1 MPSGRPVS
9 DRSLLDD
16 IEALVA
22 DAKTYLDAEV
32 TYQKTRLSFVIDRLK
47 SAAVYGT
54 IGAIIGVV
62 LLMAVAVGLIIAL
75 APLITPWGATA
86 VVAGLLALLLFL
98 SLRKALSSWNSLM
111 DAVQAGS
118 EDDEPS

>member
-1 MPSGRPVS
+1 MPSGHPVS

-22 DAKTYLDAEV
+22 DAKTYFDAEV

-54 IGAIIGVV
+54 MGAIIGVV

>member
-1 MPSGRPVS
+1 MPSAKPVS

-22 DAKTYLDAEV
+22 DTKTYFDAEV
-32 TYQKTRLSFVIDRLK
+32 TYQTTRLSFVIDRLK

-54 IGAIIGVV
+54 MGAIIGVV

-75 APLITPWGATA
+75 APLVTPWGATA

-118 EDDEPS
+118 EDDKPS